1 MKLPQI
7 IGRIGFA
14 AGILAVFALLSGCRG
29 GLLGYQPYREVGYYA
44 LRTPT
49 PQPCDGY
56 DLEIVSFRML
66 AAGRNKMVYR
76 DASCRVLIDDYNKW
90 LQSPSFMVR
99 QYLQTYFAP
108 SDAPRSAATP
118 LQLRLR
124 GTVVAFEIDLKAQE
138 VALGVEYTIS
148 LQDNPNEQYQAS
160 RLIREKYDAQSP
172 EEFAEAMSRAVA
184 RLAKDIAADVQLL
197 KKQIAQ
203 KVVAP
208 AAPAAL
214 AAPAT
219 EKAK

>member
-7 IGRIGFA
+7 IGRVGFTAGMLA
-14 AGILAVFALLSGCRG
+14 ALTLLSGCRG
-29 GLLGYQPYREVGYYA
+29 GLFGSQPYREVGYYA

-108 SDAPRSAATP
+108 SDAVRSAATP

-138 VALGVEYTIS
+138 VVLGVEYTIS
-148 LQDNPNEQYQAS
+148 RQDNSNDQYQAS

-184 RLAKDIAADVQLL
+184 RLVKYIAGDVQLL

-203 KVVAP
+203 KAVTPVTP
-208 AAPAAL
+208 AAPV
-214 AAPAT
+214 T